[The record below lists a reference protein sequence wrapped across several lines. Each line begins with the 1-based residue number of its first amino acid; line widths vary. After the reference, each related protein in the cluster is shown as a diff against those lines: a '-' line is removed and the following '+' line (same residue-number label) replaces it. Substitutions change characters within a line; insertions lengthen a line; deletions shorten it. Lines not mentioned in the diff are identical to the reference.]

1 MSTGITTP
9 PSALPVP
16 LPQGTAKVGPYNYQQ
31 EFPVAMVTRSGG
43 IVDVTV
49 PAYDP
54 NNPRPD
60 YIHVLYLPEEALIP
74 PDDKVND
81 LFEQAI
87 HGTRQAFAPT
97 VPPGTYRIVTKGV
110 TPGLYKVV
118 LAYEW
123 KTPPP
128 TRQTPNPH
136 PATRTRIL
144 ESPETQPGPTQNT
157 PEETSVRAQLHQ
169 EQLQHTAPPPQDK
182 PPAKK
187 LPPIISA
194 TPLPA
199 RRPAPD
205 PTRDLPPPPTT
216 PETDEQGKPKP
227 YTAP

>member
-123 KTPPP
+123 KKTHPHAKPQTLTQPPGP
-128 TRQTPNPH
+128 GFSNPPKPNPD
-136 PATRTRIL
+136 
-144 ESPETQPGPTQNT
+144 QPKT
-157 PEETSVRAQLHQ
+157 PQ
-169 EQLQHTAPPPQDK
+169 K
-182 PPAKK
+182 
-187 LPPIISA
+187 
-194 TPLPA
+194 
-199 RRPAPD
+199 RP
-205 PTRDLPPPPTT
+205 R
-216 PETDEQGKPKP
+216 
-227 YTAP
+227 